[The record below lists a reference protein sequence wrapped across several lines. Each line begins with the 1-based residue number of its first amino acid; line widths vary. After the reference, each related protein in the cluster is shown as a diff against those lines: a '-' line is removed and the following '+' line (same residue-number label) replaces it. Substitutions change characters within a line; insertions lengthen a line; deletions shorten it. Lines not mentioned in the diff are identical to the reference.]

1 MSVFRRKSGNS
12 ASDLGARVAALRH
25 AIDVGGTRL
34 DEDAANRARRLAG
47 KMGERLLLSG
57 DRTVAALA
65 GATGSGKSSLFN
77 AISGAPLSTVGVR
90 RPTTSTV
97 TAAIW
102 TATAADSTTDPSAL
116 LRWLAVPSWH
126 LVPAVDDSLDGLV
139 LLDLPDHDSTE
150 TANRAESDRLVELV
164 DVFIWVTDPQKYA
177 DAALHHRYLAPLAGH
192 DTVTIVVL
200 NQTDRLTP
208 EQLSSCRN
216 DLNRLLRA
224 DGLTDVEV
232 IGTSVATGAGLA
244 DLRSRL
250 ADAVKRRTAAVD
262 RLAADLDAA
271 AAELSC
277 GVAASEV
284 DPVAVQRDSGLL
296 AVLGEAAGAPTVVA
310 AVEAGYRRD
319 AAGAVGWPFTRWLRR
334 FRPDPFRRLR
344 IGGVT
349 GAAISGIGAVGKVAG
364 AAKNVVAGDGRQPV
378 PARTSLPPPS
388 ATAMARVALATRQ
401 LGDAA
406 AAGLPPRWAA
416 AAAAAARPPQDDLAD
431 ALDRTVGSVD
441 LSMRKPLWWKVIGVV
456 QWLLAAAAMAGLIWV
471 LVLAIL
477 GWLKVPEPKT
487 PYLGPLAWPT
497 VLLIGG
503 AAIGLLLAV
512 GLRPAIHTGGRRR
525 GQRVRRQ
532 LDAGLVELA
541 QQRVVQPVQQV
552 LADHRATREA
562 LAVVARR

>member
-1 MSVFRRKSGNS
+1 MSPFRRQSGDS
-12 ASDLGARVAALRH
+12 VSDLGNRVAALRH
-25 AIDVGGTRL
+25 ALEVGGTRL
-34 DEDAANRARRLAG
+34 DEDASNRARRLAG
-47 KMGERLLLSG
+47 KVGERLLLSG
-57 DRTVAALA
+57 DRTVTALA

-77 AISGAPLSTVGVR
+77 AISGAPLSPVGVR
-90 RPTTSTV
+90 RPTTSAA

-102 TATAADSTTDPSAL
+102 DTTPTDPSADPSAL

-126 LVPAVDDSLDGLV
+126 LAPAADDALDGLI

-150 TANRAESDRLVELV
+150 AAHRAESDRLVEMV

-192 DTVTIVVL
+192 DAVTIVVL

-208 EQLSSCRN
+208 EQLSTCRN

-232 IGTSVATGAGLA
+232 IGTSAATGAGLS

-250 ADAVKRRTAAVD
+250 SDAVKRRTAAVD
-262 RLAADLDAA
+262 RLAADLDAS
-271 AAELSC
+271 AAELSRS
-277 GVAASEV
+277 VAADEV
-284 DPVAVQRDSGLL
+284 DEKVVQRSSGLL
-296 AVLGEAAGAPTVVA
+296 AALGEAAGAPIVLA

-319 AAGAVGWPFTRWLRR
+319 ATGGVGWPFTRWLRR
-334 FRPDPFRRLR
+334 VRPDPLRRLR

-349 GAAISGIGAVGKVAG
+349 GIALGGVGAVRKVAG
-364 AAKNVVAGDGRQPV
+364 ATRKVVAGDGQLPV
-378 PARTSLPPPS
+378 QARTSLPPPS
-388 ATAMARVALATRQ
+388 VTAMAKVDLATRQ

-406 AAGLPPRWAA
+406 AAGLPPRWAEA
-416 AAAAAARPPQDDLAD
+416 AAAAATPAQDDLAD
-431 ALDRTVGSVD
+431 ALDRMVGSLD
-441 LSMRKPLWWKVIGVV
+441 LSMRKPLWWRVIGVV
-456 QWLLAAAAMAGLIWV
+456 QWLLAAAAVVGLGWL

-477 GWLKVPEPKT
+477 GWLKIPEPKT
-487 PYLGPLAWPT
+487 PYLGPLPWPT

-503 AAIGLLLAV
+503 AAIGLLLATS
-512 GLRPAIHTGGRRR
+512 LRPVINAGARRR
-525 GQRVRRQ
+525 GQQVRRQ
-532 LDAGLVELA
+532 LDVALGQLA

-562 LAVVARR
+562 LAAVARR